1 MNNCNRLV
9 FVGVGLSIVII
20 IVLFDNL
27 TETLK
32 HRNKQKPTVRCQQS
46 TYVSDGMD
54 GMDGMD
60 GVGAH
65 VSVGCAHTVQR
76 LRQPNQIAIN
86 KRSA

>member
-32 HRNKQKPTVRCQQS
+32 HRNKQKTTVRCQQS

-54 GMDGMD
+54 GMN

-65 VSVGCAHTVQR
+65 VSVGCVHTVQR